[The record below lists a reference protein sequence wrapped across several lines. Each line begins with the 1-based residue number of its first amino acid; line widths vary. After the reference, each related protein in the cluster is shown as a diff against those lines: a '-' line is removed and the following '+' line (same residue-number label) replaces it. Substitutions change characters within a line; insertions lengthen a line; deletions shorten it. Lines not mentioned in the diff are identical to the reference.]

1 MKAVR
6 LELCK
11 WETKMFIHVRSF
23 ASFRDI
29 LGKELDV
36 ELKDGSTVKDLLD
49 DLTSTRQRLRSAVFD
64 ESGKVREYVI
74 LMKNKKNIE
83 SLSGL
88 DTELAEGDEV
98 AILPP
103 VAGG

>member
-1 MKAVR
+1 MI
-6 LELCK
+6 
-11 WETKMFIHVRSF
+11 IHVRSF

-29 LGKELDV
+29 LGKELSL

-49 DLTSTRQRLRSAVFD
+49 DLTSTRQRLKSAVFD

-74 LMKNKKNIE
+74 LMKNRKNIE
-83 SLSGL
+83 SLGGL

>member
-1 MKAVR
+1 MI
-6 LELCK
+6 
-11 WETKMFIHVRSF
+11 IHVRSF

-29 LGKELDV
+29 LGKELSV
-36 ELKDGSTVKDLLD
+36 ELKEGSTVKDLLD
-49 DLTSTRQRLRSAVFD
+49 DLISTRQRLKSAVFD

-74 LMKNKKNIE
+74 LMKNRKNIE
-83 SLSGL
+83 SLGGL
-88 DTELAEGDEV
+88 DTELVDGDEV